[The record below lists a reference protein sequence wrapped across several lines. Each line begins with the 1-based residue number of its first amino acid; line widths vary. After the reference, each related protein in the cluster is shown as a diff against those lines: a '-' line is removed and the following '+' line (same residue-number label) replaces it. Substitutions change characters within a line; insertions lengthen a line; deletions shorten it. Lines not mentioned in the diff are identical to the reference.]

1 MSAQN
6 TVSLSIPDKVSAA
19 LGQSVSIKVGIT
31 DFSGQDR
38 DVLVRLIGSL
48 TGPLPAVSQ
57 TLTAHLTIQV
67 ELPMMVPA
75 GMPPGEHPV
84 LIEVLDRAS
93 GAVLGNGEVFLEV
106 QRTRSVVMH
115 LSPPSIRRRLR
126 GKIRLVLRNHDDQ
139 THFIRLRTEPDDQQS
154 KIRLLHEEVELRAGE
169 MVRIKGRLR
178 VKPFFVGKQK
188 EHWYSI
194 IGEGAG
200 APIYG
205 RGNIRHIPMIGRNIK
220 SVVGLMCIVL
230 VWAGATLAILKQ
242 VNPVTKDSTASAA
255 GTTDPE
261 SGNGTDTESGGSLE
275 LPTLIDVSGTIT
287 AVPDGSGVV
296 VNWRSIT
303 IGDVEGSGKV
313 SPSPSTSNPNIANLN
328 TTTDEQGSFSV
339 AGLDASGFYE
349 FTFSK
354 AGHNTKKI
362 VVQPNGEAVTL
373 EVALEVGD
381 GLISGITVNEDG
393 DPLGGANV
401 TLTDGNITYQ
411 TTTPTEG
418 ERIGEYSF
426 ANLSTPA
433 TWVID
438 AKIEGRGLA
447 STIINLNAGDQ
458 QQGISLTLSPIVTT
472 LEGTVTTTFFDVGS
486 IVTVTATDGIIT
498 RTTSTLTKEG
508 VDGNSN
514 LLGRFFLTD
523 LPVGRTYTITYVSEG
538 YQTLTEEISLTTEST
553 GRAIYLKRS
562 TGSLRGV
569 VSGDGLDTTQVAITV
584 QNEDTVYK
592 STNLVTDDG
601 SYLYTNIE
609 PGHYVVIFEALGYDP
624 LISEVDIAADTSIPL
639 SGVLEK
645 KTYSKENY
653 LNLEVTGPT
662 QWSVE
667 IRYRASDDC
676 GEVNFTSDF
685 GNFTSQLR
693 KTNCVYEIGAI
704 NSSSSSSN
712 IIYGLNP
719 GAYYLIFTADGYSTK
734 VLQTDSKVRKAD
746 TSDEASATSELS
758 SVSLEPLGS
767 LIGQI
772 TDSTGATLEGLKVY
786 LSSVADPAISDSA
799 TSNSNGE
806 FSFNNKLDQKTY
818 TLTSDGQNY
827 QAVTRTIVGAINATI
842 NVDLKIQANSLV
854 TGEVRYLNLESSNFE
869 AVDSKNFEVYYRS
882 SPTSDSTTSTTV
894 GPNATVASV
903 WTNTATLGI
912 SKSLGSYR
920 WGFKPSSNE
929 FDLCVV
935 MINEAGIT
943 DFLLPTNT
951 KTKKEYIDDKSNNA
965 CNEDLLGTVT
975 ESGVLADTKPLL
987 TLSTNETNVQS
998 VYLSP
1003 SPGKLTGT
1011 VTVGSL
1017 PKNGVVV
1024 EARRIDSSG
1033 SILETSTTAT
1043 DSDGDFTFNS
1053 LTPTALATTDVCT
1066 AQPSALKPEQGSCW
1080 YVVATE
1086 QLLTPV
1092 TSGLISVYP
1101 TTTSQLSSGLNIP
1114 IPKGSIN
1121 LTVTN
1126 SFGQLISS
1134 LPVSLSSGGPNEST
1148 QTNPSGFVSFS
1159 NLDDGVWKLT
1169 IEQTN
1174 TYSKLEKSYTVNQG
1188 SIINDAIL
1196 LEDRYGKVRIFIRDN
1211 SSPVAGAQ
1219 VVEAG
1224 TTTNLCTSEDGTTL
1238 ITTDVN
1244 GVCYIN
1250 TVSTGVHTYEVSKLG
1265 LNSATVS
1272 VSVIGGKENV
1282 ANALLGASSGSL
1294 LVTLQDVAA
1303 QPITGKTISATDSS
1317 GQTKSC
1323 ITKSITDTPRP
1334 ALKDLG
1340 SCEISELKLGTASV
1354 KFEGSDNLGAVY
1366 GTISIGSGGSA
1377 LTLTAASTSGTLNF
1391 SFFDSSG
1398 NKINGAR
1405 ASITDVLTCT
1415 AESTDNVCEIQNVP
1429 EGITTITSSKTGFSN
1444 STLQISVTR
1453 GTTIAVRVTL
1463 FNESASLKGFI
1474 YESPSESCNTASKVG
1489 CIPIQNVIVSVGT
1502 SSGLSAIAVTDTS
1515 GLYRFETLTPGDW
1528 TIQAIA
1534 YGYARIDPLPISIIG
1549 TTNSDQNIFLSPL
1562 AGSIELSLLTPIGAP
1577 ASDIEV
1583 QIARADGSMD
1593 ERKTTLAIGQ
1603 AFFTNKTAG
1612 SYTVTI
1618 SDTFDPPRYVPQ
1630 TFYVKVE
1637 RSSTTSFAVY
1647 LGTYGSFISIP
1658 VIGIPASSFGPATPL
1673 DVGVA
1678 LINNSGDVV
1687 STTPTQSFG
1696 SQKIASFAGVSDGQY
1711 KIYIV
1716 STFLSNTV
1724 TSITTGVL
1732 ETVYE
1737 TGSPHLLVTGDS
1749 VTINGV
1755 SQGALNAGITTVTKI
1770 SDTRFSIVKNSS
1782 NLIVPPDLSN
1792 AKVAKLDLAN
1802 WTSSEHDIT
1811 VTNTVTNPNAI
1822 TTYVA
1827 SAANTVSVSNSNSSR
1842 TLVLDPISL
1851 TVKPVDFNVTVTGIL
1866 YPDTAVTTTSNP
1878 TSTTLPLLNNAL
1890 VTLSD
1895 GYLLNSVSSR
1905 TNSSGSAAFTK
1916 IPPGTYTATVTNT
1929 SYDEFVTTVTL
1940 VDFANPSGNNPRIS
1954 INQTATTGRINVSVY
1969 GDGDPNNLVS
1979 GATVSVLQNNTSCV
1993 SGIDGTC
2000 VLYNLPQ
2007 GDYDL
2012 RVAHPMY
2019 TPIETDVNQKIHV
2032 TGGLETLVPVGLGS
2046 STGKVDFTVFDS
2058 STGGVISGAQV
2069 TRQNGGTV
2077 KNCSTNV
2084 SGKCSI
2090 EGLTLGSTN
2099 FRIQSTN
2106 FDSGYVGIDVTG
2118 GISSKVSIGLMPSL
2132 ATTNTL
2138 NVRVI
2143 DAITTLTIDGAIV
2156 SNSVSGSALC
2166 TTVAGECSASQI
2178 GVGNLAVKATR
2189 ANYEPAY
2196 ASVVISPSSPTTLV
2210 LVLRPKLGSLNFNV
2224 YSEDGTPLTSAKIS
2238 VNGSATPV
2246 VCTTVTGGVSTANCI
2261 IDSLPLQNTSFKIEQ
2276 DNYIPAY
2283 LSYAITNEGGSV
2295 RVNLNPVTAAIP
2307 TSNQLTVYTFNA
2319 SDGSA
2324 LSGVTINNVTTS
2336 PTGTTLC
2343 SATSSGS
2350 CVAAGVPVGQ
2360 IAVKASLAGYTTT
2373 YGNVTITS
2381 SSPSSLYLYLPPTAA
2396 ATPST
2401 GDITFN
2407 FKNSSDSTPLIQT
2420 KVDGAGKS
2428 CPSSGESSCTLTGL
2442 PLTAATFT
2450 VTKTGYGTIYV
2461 VATPSGLNTSS
2472 VDVYLS
2478 ANPAATPTTG
2488 DLSVRVV
2495 NASTGEAITNATVKN
2510 GTSTLCDA
2518 NTPLGLCSTT
2528 SLSPGT
2534 FNISAEIANFEVGYA
2549 SVSVIAG
2556 QTASVLI
2563 ALRPI
2568 SSTLNVTVLSS
2579 FSTAS
2584 VNGATVKF
2592 GETVCT
2598 NTATS
2603 GSYLCSNLS
2612 SGVGTLTVSKGDF
2625 YSSATA
2631 IISIAN
2637 GSQNYVT
2644 VYLVQYGDLT
2654 VTTAQQVTQIDVSIT
2669 GLTQTCSIDGT
2680 GTTTTSSTANIA
2692 CQLLKVPYGS
2702 WVIKLSSGQSSSVSI
2717 NSDSKSITIS

>member
-57 TLTAHLTIQV
+57 KLTAHLTIQV

-75 GMPPGEHPV
+75 GMPPGDHPV

-106 QRTRSVVMH
+106 QRTRSVIMH

-139 THFIRLRTEPDDQQS
+139 THFIRLRAESDDQQS
-154 KIRLLHEEVELRAGE
+154 KIQLLHQEVELRAGE

-220 SVVGLMCIVL
+220 SVMGLMCIVL

-242 VNPVTKDSTASAA
+242 VNPATKDSTASAA

-261 SGNGTDTESGGSLE
+261 SGNGTDTESGSGLE

-313 SPSPSTSNPNIANLN
+313 SPSPSTSNPNIANLS
-328 TTTDEQGSFSV
+328 TTTDEKGSFSV

-362 VVQPNGEAVTL
+362 IVQPDGEAVTL
-373 EVALEVGD
+373 EVTLEVGN
-381 GLISGITVNEDG
+381 GLISGITVNENG

-418 ERIGEYSF
+418 ERIGEFSF

-438 AKIEGRGLA
+438 AKIAGRGLA

-458 QQGISLTLSPIVTT
+458 QQGISLSLSPNVST

-498 RTTSTLTKEG
+498 RTTSTLTKGG

-538 YQTLTEEISLTTEST
+538 YQTLTEEVSLTTESS

-569 VSGDGLDTTQVAITV
+569 VSGDGLDETQVAITV

-592 STNLVTDDG
+592 STNLVSEDG
-601 SYLYTNIE
+601 SYLYSNIE

-624 LISEVDIAADTSIPL
+624 LISEVDIAANTSIPL
-639 SGVLEK
+639 SGVLEE

-693 KTNCVYEIGAI
+693 KTNCVYEIGAV

-746 TSDEASATSELS
+746 AKDEASATSELS
-758 SVSLEPLGS
+758 SVSLEPLGN

-786 LSSVADPAISDSA
+786 LSPVADPTISDFT

-806 FSFNNKLDQKTY
+806 FRFNNKLDQKTY

-842 NVDLKIQANSLV
+842 NIDLKIQANSLV

-882 SPTSDSTTSTTV
+882 SPASDSTTSTTV

-920 WGFKPSSNE
+920 WGFKPASE

-943 DFLLPTNT
+943 ESLLPPT
-951 KTKKEYIDDKSNNA
+951 KTKKEYIDSKSNIA

-987 TLSTNETNVQS
+987 TLSTDETNVQS

-1011 VTVGSL
+1011 VTVGSVQ
-1017 PKNGVVV
+1017 KSGVVV

-1043 DSDGDFTFNS
+1043 DSYGDFIFNS
-1053 LTPTALATTDVCT
+1053 LTPTALATTNVCT

-1086 QLLTPV
+1086 QLLAPV
-1092 TSGLISVYP
+1092 TSGLIPVYP
-1101 TTTSQLSSGLNIP
+1101 TTTSQLSSDLNIP

-1126 SFGQLISS
+1126 SFGELISS
-1134 LPVSLSSGGPNEST
+1134 LPVSLSSGGLSKPT
-1148 QTNPSGFVSFS
+1148 QTNSSGYVSFS
-1159 NLDDGVWKLT
+1159 DLSDGVWKLT
-1169 IEQTN
+1169 IDQTN
-1174 TYSKLEKSYTVNQG
+1174 TYSKLEKSYTVNRG
-1188 SIINDAIL
+1188 SVINDAIL
-1196 LEDRYGKVRIFIRDN
+1196 LEDRYGKVRIFIRDT

-1238 ITTDVN
+1238 MTTDVN

-1250 TVSTGVHTYEVSKLG
+1250 TVLTGVHTYVVSKTG

-1282 ANALLGASSGSL
+1282 TNALLGASSGSL
-1294 LVTLQDVAA
+1294 LVTLQDVSA
-1303 QPITGKTISATDSS
+1303 QPITGKIISATDSG

-1398 NKINGAR
+1398 KKINGAQ

-1429 EGITTITSSKTGFSN
+1429 EGITTITSSKTGYSN

-1474 YESPSESCNTASKVG
+1474 YESPSESCNTATKVG

-1502 SSGLSAIAVTDTS
+1502 SSGLSALAVTDTT

-1549 TTNSDQNIFLSPL
+1549 TTNADQNIFLSPL

-1593 ERKTTLAIGQ
+1593 EKKTTLAIGQ

-1630 TFYVKVE
+1630 TFYIKVE

-1658 VIGIPASSFGPATPL
+1658 VVGIPASSFGPATPL

-1724 TSITTGVL
+1724 TSITTGALV
-1732 ETVYE
+1732 TVYE
-1737 TGSPHLLVTGDS
+1737 TASPHLLVTGDS

-1755 SQGALNAGITTVTKI
+1755 SQGTLNAGIAIVTKI
-1770 SDTRFSIVKNSS
+1770 SETSFSIVKNSL
-1782 NLIVPPDLSN
+1782 NLIVPQDLSN

-1802 WTSSEHDIT
+1802 WTSSEHNIT
-1811 VTNTVTNPNAI
+1811 VTNTATNPNVI

-1827 SAANTVSVSNSNSSR
+1827 STANTVSVSNSNSSR
-1842 TLVLDPISL
+1842 TLVLDPITL
-1851 TVKPVDFNVTVTGIL
+1851 IVKPVDFNVTVTGIL

-1878 TSTTLPLLNNAL
+1878 TSTTLPLLNNAN

-1929 SYDEFVTTVTL
+1929 SYDEFVTTVTI

-1954 INQTATTGRINVSVY
+1954 LNQTATTGRINVSVY
-1969 GDGDPNNLVS
+1969 GDGDPNNRVS

-2012 RVAHPMY
+2012 RVAHPLY

-2032 TGGLETLVPVGLGS
+2032 TGGLETLIPVGLGS
-2046 STGKVDFTVFDS
+2046 AAGKVDFTVFDS
-2058 STGGVISGAQV
+2058 STGGVINGALV
-2069 TRQNGGTV
+2069 TRQNEGTV
-2077 KNCSTNV
+2077 KSCSTNV

-2090 EGLTLGSTN
+2090 EGLVLGSTN

-2138 NVRVI
+2138 DVRVI

-2156 SNSVSGSALC
+2156 SNSVSGAALC
-2166 TTVAGECSASQI
+2166 TTAAGECSASQI

-2196 ASVVISPSSPTTLV
+2196 ASVVISPSSQTTLV

-2224 YSEDGTPLTSAKIS
+2224 YSEEGTPLTSAKIS
-2238 VNGSATPV
+2238 INGSATPV
-2246 VCTTVTGGVSTANCI
+2246 TCTTVTGGVSTANCI

-2276 DNYIPAY
+2276 DNYTPAY

-2295 RVNLNPVTAAIP
+2295 RVNLNPVTAATP

-2319 SDGSA
+2319 SEGSA
-2324 LSGVTINNVTTS
+2324 LSGVTISNVTAS

-2360 IAVKASLAGYTTT
+2360 IAVKASLGGYTTT
-2373 YGNVTITS
+2373 YGNVTMTS

-2396 ATPST
+2396 AIPTT

-2407 FKNSSDSTPLIQT
+2407 FKNSSDSSPLLQT
-2420 KVDGAGKS
+2420 RVDGANKN
-2428 CPSSGESSCTLTGL
+2428 CQSSGESSCTLTGL
-2442 PLTAATFT
+2442 PLNATTFT
-2450 VTKTGYGTIYV
+2450 ITKTGYGTTYV
-2461 VATPSGLNTSS
+2461 VATPSGANTSS

-2478 ANPAATPTTG
+2478 ANSAAAPTTG
-2488 DLSVRVV
+2488 DLSVRIV

-2528 SLSPGT
+2528 SQSPGT

-2568 SSTLNVTVLSS
+2568 SSTLNVTVLTS

-2584 VNGATVKF
+2584 VNGATVRF
-2592 GETVCT
+2592 GETLCT

-2612 SGVGTLTVSKGDF
+2612 SGVGTLTVINGDF

-2631 IISIAN
+2631 TISIAN

-2669 GLTQTCSIDGT
+2669 GLTQTCSLDGT
-2680 GTTTTSSTANIA
+2680 GTTTTSSTPNSS
-2692 CQLLKVPYGS
+2692 CPLLKIPYGS
-2702 WVIKLSSGQSSSVSI
+2702 WVIKLSSGKSSSVTI
-2717 NSDSKSITIS
+2717 DSDSKSITIS

>member
-6 TVSLSIPDKVSAA
+6 TVSLLIPDKVSAV

-38 DVLVRLIGSL
+38 EVLVRLIGSL
-48 TGPLPAVSQ
+48 TGPLPAVAQ
-57 TLTAHLTIQV
+57 KLTAHLTIQV
-67 ELPMMVPA
+67 ELPLMVPA
-75 GMPPGEHPV
+75 GMPPGDHPI
-84 LIEVLDRAS
+84 LIEVLDRAT

-139 THFIRLRTEPDDQQS
+139 THYIRLRTESDDQQS
-154 KIRLLHEEVELRAGE
+154 KIRLLHQEIELRAGE
-169 MVRIKGRLR
+169 MVRIKGHLR
-178 VKPFFVGKQK
+178 VSPFLVGKQK
-188 EHWYSI
+188 EHWYSV

-220 SVVGLMCIVL
+220 SVMGLMCIVL

-255 GTTDPE
+255 GTTNPE
-261 SGNGTDTESGGSLE
+261 NGNGTDTESGGSLE
-275 LPTLIDVSGTIT
+275 LPTLIDVSGTVT

-296 VNWRSIT
+296 IHWRSIT

-313 SPSPSTSNPNIANLN
+313 SPSPSTSNPNVANLS
-328 TTTDEQGSFSV
+328 TTTDEEGSFSV

-354 AGHNTKKI
+354 AGHKTKKI
-362 VVQPNGEAVTL
+362 IVQPNGEAVTL

-381 GLISGITVNEDG
+381 GLISGFTINENG
-393 DPLGGANV
+393 DPLGGANI

-418 ERIGEYSF
+418 EHIGEFSF

-458 QQGISLTLSPIVTT
+458 QQGISLSLSPNVTT

-498 RTTSTLTKEG
+498 RTTSTLTKVQSE
-508 VDGNSN
+508 GNSN

-523 LPVGRTYTITYVSEG
+523 LPVGRTYTVTYVSQG
-538 YQTLTEEISLTTEST
+538 YQTLTEEISLTTESS
-553 GRAIYLKRS
+553 GREVYLKRS
-562 TGSLRGV
+562 TGSLKGF

-584 QNEDTVYK
+584 QNDELVYK

-601 SYLYTNIE
+601 FYLYSNIE

-624 LISEVDIAADTSIPL
+624 YISEVDIAADTSIVLP
-639 SGVLEK
+639 GVLKEK
-645 KTYSKENY
+645 IYTKANY
-653 LNLEVTGPT
+653 LNLEVIGPT
-662 QWSVE
+662 QWTVE
-667 IRYRASDDC
+667 IRYRGRDDC
-676 GEVNFTSDF
+676 GEDNFTSDF
-685 GNFTSQLR
+685 GNFTSHLK
-693 KTNCVYEIGAI
+693 KTNCVYEIGTD
-704 NSSSSSSN
+704 NNSSSSSN

-719 GAYYLIFTADGYSTK
+719 GAYYLVFKADGYSTK
-734 VLQTDSKVRKAD
+734 VVQTNSQVRKTDA
-746 TSDEASATSELS
+746 TDEPSATSEIS

-772 TDSTGATLEGLKVY
+772 TDSAGTPLEGLKVY
-786 LSSVADPAISDSA
+786 LSSVSEPAISDS
-799 TSNSNGE
+799 NGE
-806 FSFNNKLDQKTY
+806 YRFDYQLDQKTY
-818 TLTSDGQNY
+818 TLTTDGQNY
-827 QAVTRTIVGAINATI
+827 QPVSRSIIGALGATV
-842 NVDLKIQANSLV
+842 NVDFRIQANSLV
-854 TGEVRYLNLESSNFE
+854 TGEVRYLNLNSSNYE
-869 AVDSKNFEVYYRS
+869 AVDSKNFAVYYRI
-882 SPTSDSTTSTTV
+882 SPAFGSTTSTTV
-894 GPNATVASV
+894 GPNATVASD
-903 WTNTATLGI
+903 WTNTATLGV

-920 WGFKPSSNE
+920 WGFKTTSNE

-935 MINEAGIT
+935 MINETGL
-943 DFLLPTNT
+943 DNLPTPT
-951 KTKKEYIDDKSNNA
+951 DGSDPKKVFLDSNSKAA
-965 CNEDLLGTVT
+965 CDADLEGTPMP
-975 ESGVLADTKPLL
+975 SGILADTKPLL
-987 TLSTNETNVQS
+987 TLATNETNVQS

-1003 SPGKLTGT
+1003 SSGKLTGT

-1017 PKNGVVV
+1017 PKSGVIV
-1024 EARRIDSSG
+1024 EARRIDSAG
-1033 SILETSTTAT
+1033 KILETSTTAT
-1043 DSDGDFTFNS
+1043 ESGGDFTFNS

-1066 AQPSALKPEQGSCW
+1066 AKPSASKPEQGSCW

-1092 TSGLISVYP
+1092 TSALISVYP
-1101 TTTSQLSSGLNIP
+1101 KTTSQLTSNLNIP

-1121 LTVTN
+1121 LSVTN
-1126 SFGQLISS
+1126 SFGELISS
-1134 LPVSLSSGGPNEST
+1134 LPVSLSSGGINEST
-1148 QTNPSGFVSFS
+1148 QTNSSGYVSFS
-1159 NLDDGVWKLT
+1159 DLDDGVWKLT
-1169 IEQTN
+1169 IDQTN
-1174 TYSKLEKSYTVNQG
+1174 IYSKFERTYTVNQG
-1188 SIINDAIL
+1188 SVINDPIL
-1196 LEDRYGKVRIFIRDN
+1196 LEDRYGKVRIFIRDT

-1224 TTTNLCTSEDGTTL
+1224 TTTNLCTAEDGTTL

-1250 TVSTGVHTYEVSKLG
+1250 TVSTGVHTYVVSKTG

-1303 QPITGKTISATDSS
+1303 QPIAGKTISATDSS

-1323 ITKSITDTPRP
+1323 ITKSISDIPRP
-1334 ALKDLG
+1334 ALKDIG
-1340 SCEISELKLGTASV
+1340 SCEITELKLGTASV
-1354 KFEGSDNLGAVY
+1354 KFEGSANLGAVY

-1398 NKINGAR
+1398 NKINGAQ

-1415 AESTDNVCEIQNVP
+1415 AGSTDNVCEIQNVP
-1429 EGITTITSSKTGFSN
+1429 EGITTITSSKTGYSN

-1474 YESPSESCNTASKVG
+1474 FESPKESCNTASKVG
-1489 CIPIQNVIVSVGT
+1489 CIPIQNAIVSVGT
-1502 SSGLSAIAVTDTS
+1502 SSGLSAIAVTDTT

-1534 YGYARIDPLPISIIG
+1534 YGYARVDPLPISITG
-1549 TTNSDQNIFLSPL
+1549 TTNADQNIFLSPL
-1562 AGSIELSLLTPIGAP
+1562 PGSIELSLLNPIGAP

-1583 QIARADGSMD
+1583 RIARADGSMD
-1593 ERKTTLAIGQ
+1593 ERQTTLAIGQ
-1603 AFFTNKTAG
+1603 AFFSNKTAG

-1618 SDTFDPPRYVPQ
+1618 SDTFNPPRYVPQ

-1637 RSSTTSFAVY
+1637 HSSTTSFAVY

-1658 VIGIPASSFGPATPL
+1658 VTGIPASSFGPATPL

-1678 LINNSGDVV
+1678 LVTDSGDVV
-1687 STTPTQSFG
+1687 TTAATQSVG
-1696 SQKIASFAGVSDGQY
+1696 SQKIASFTGVSDGQY

-1716 STFLSNTV
+1716 NTFLSKTIV
-1724 TSITTGVL
+1724 SITKGELV
-1732 ETVYE
+1732 TVYE
-1737 TGSPHLLVTGDS
+1737 TATPHLLASGDS
-1749 VTINGV
+1749 VTVNGI
-1755 SQGALNAGITTVTKI
+1755 SQGKLNTGVAIVTKI
-1770 SDTRFSIVKNSS
+1770 TDTSFSIIKNSL
-1782 NLIVPPDLSN
+1782 NLTVPQDLSN
-1792 AKVAKLDLAN
+1792 AKVTKLDLAN
-1802 WTSSEHDIT
+1802 WTSSEHNVT
-1811 VTNTVTNPNAI
+1811 VTNTGTNPSTL

-1827 SAANTVSVSNSNSSR
+1827 SAANTVSVSNSTSSR
-1842 TLVLDPISL
+1842 TLILDPITL
-1851 TVKPVDFNVTVTGIL
+1851 TVKPVDFSVTVTGIL
-1866 YPDTAVTTTSNP
+1866 YPDIAVTTTSNP
-1878 TSTTLPLLNNAL
+1878 TSTTLPLLNNAN

-1905 TNSSGSAAFTK
+1905 TNSSGIATFTK
-1916 IPPGTYTATVTNT
+1916 IPPGIYTATVTNT
-1929 SYDEFVTTVTL
+1929 SYDDFVTTVTI

-1954 INQTATTGRINVSVY
+1954 LNQTATTGRINVSVY
-1969 GDGDPNNLVS
+1969 GDGDPNNRVS

-1993 SGIDGTC
+1993 TGIDGTC
-2000 VLYNLPQ
+2000 ILYNLPQ
-2007 GDYDL
+2007 GNYDL
-2012 RVAHPMY
+2012 RVAHPLY
-2019 TPIETDVNQKIHV
+2019 IPIETDVNQKIHV

-2046 STGKVDFTVFDS
+2046 ATGKVDFTVFDS
-2058 STGGVISGAQV
+2058 TTGVVINNAQV
-2069 TRQNGGTV
+2069 TRQSGNTV
-2077 KNCSTNV
+2077 KTCSTNV

-2090 EGLTLGSTN
+2090 EGLILGSTN

-2106 FDSGYVGIDVTG
+2106 YDNGYVGIDITG

-2132 ATTNTL
+2132 ASTNIL

-2143 DAITTLTIDGAIV
+2143 DAITSLAIDGALV
-2156 SNSVSGSALC
+2156 TNSVSGATLC
-2166 TTVAGECSASQI
+2166 TTVAGECVASQI
-2178 GVGNLAVKATR
+2178 GVGNLAVKAAL

-2196 ASVVISPSSPTTLV
+2196 ASVVISPSSQTTLV
-2210 LVLRPKLGSLNFNV
+2210 FVLRP
-2224 YSEDGTPLTSAKIS
+2224 I
-2238 VNGSATPV
+2238 
-2246 VCTTVTGGVSTANCI
+2246 
-2261 IDSLPLQNTSFKIEQ
+2261 
-2276 DNYIPAY
+2276 
-2283 LSYAITNEGGSV
+2283 
-2295 RVNLNPVTAAIP
+2295 AA
-2307 TSNQLTVYTFNA
+2307 A
-2319 SDGSA
+2319 
-2324 LSGVTINNVTTS
+2324 
-2336 PTGTTLC
+2336 
-2343 SATSSGS
+2343 
-2350 CVAAGVPVGQ
+2350 
-2360 IAVKASLAGYTTT
+2360 
-2373 YGNVTITS
+2373 
-2381 SSPSSLYLYLPPTAA
+2381 PPT
-2396 ATPST
+2396 T
-2401 GDITFN
+2401 GEIIFN
-2407 FKNSSDSTPLIQT
+2407 FKNYSDSTPLIQT
-2420 KVDGAGKS
+2420 KVEGAGKS
-2428 CPSSGESSCTLTGL
+2428 CLSSGQSSCTLIGL
-2442 PLTAATFT
+2442 PLTATTFT
-2450 VTKTGYGTIYV
+2450 VTKSGYGTTYV

-2478 ANPAATPTTG
+2478 ATPAASPTTG

-2495 NASTGEAITNATVKN
+2495 NASTGVAITNATVKN
-2510 GTSTLCDA
+2510 GSDTLCDA
-2518 NTPLGLCSTT
+2518 DTPLGLCAKT
-2528 SLSPGT
+2528 SQSPGT

-2568 SSTLNVTVLSS
+2568 SSTLNVIVLSS
-2579 FSTAS
+2579 FSTTS

-2592 GETVCT
+2592 GETVCA

-2612 SGVGTLTVSKGDF
+2612 SGVGTLNVSKGDF

-2669 GLTQTCSIDGT
+2669 GLTQTCSIIGT
-2680 GTTTTSSTANIA
+2680 GTTSTSSTPNSS
-2692 CQLLKVPYGS
+2692 CQMLKLPYGS
-2702 WVIKLSSGQSSSVSI
+2702 WVIKLSSGQSSSVTI